1 MPEASR
7 APTREHLL
15 AEARRAAEH
24 AYAPYSRFRVGAAVV
39 VTTPAGP
46 QILTGANVENAS
58 YGLSLCAE
66 RAALAAAC
74 ALASADRPSPP
85 HARLT
90 TAPTITQVAIA
101 CIDAPENAPPNE
113 RMPCGACRQWFAE
126 LAPHATFFVDGVAA
140 DLTLADLLPQ
150 PFQLGRDAPDATAE

>member
-1 MPEASR
+1 MPEASVV
-7 APTREHLL
+7 PTRERLL
-15 AEARRAAEH
+15 AEARRAAER

-39 VTTPAGP
+39 VSTPTGP
-46 QILTGANVENAS
+46 QIITGANVENAS
-58 YGLSLCAE
+58 LGLSLCAE

-74 ALASADRPSPP
+74 ALATADRPASP
-85 HARLT
+85 HARLA

-101 CIDAPENAPPNE
+101 CIDAPGDAPPNE

-126 LAPHATFFVDGVAA
+126 LAPQATFFVDGVAA

-150 PFQLGRDAPDATAE
+150 PFQLTRTAPDANAE

>member
-1 MPEASR
+1 MSEVSR
-7 APTREHLL
+7 APTRERLL
-15 AEARRAAEH
+15 AEARRVAKR

-39 VTTPAGP
+39 VTTSAGA

-58 YGLSLCAE
+58 FGLSLCAE

-74 ALASADRPSPP
+74 ALASADRPASS
-85 HARLT
+85 HDRLA

-101 CIDAPENAPPNE
+101 CIDAPDDAPPNE

-126 LAPHATFFVDGVAA
+126 LAPQATFFVDGVAA

-150 PFQLGRDAPDATAE
+150 PFQLSGKPPTTRAE

>member
-1 MPEASR
+1 MPEVSR
-7 APTREHLL
+7 APTRERLL
-15 AEARRAAEH
+15 AEARRVAKR

-39 VTTPAGP
+39 VTTSAGA

-58 YGLSLCAE
+58 FGLSLCAE

-74 ALASADRPSPP
+74 ALASADRPASS
-85 HARLT
+85 HDRLA

-101 CIDAPENAPPNE
+101 CIDAPDDAPPNE

-126 LAPHATFFVDGVAA
+126 LAPQATFFVDGVAA
-140 DLTLADLLPQ
+140 DLTLTDLLPQ
-150 PFQLGRDAPDATAE
+150 PFQLSGKPPTTCAE

>member
-1 MPEASR
+1 MDRDE
-7 APTREHLL
+7 LL
-15 AEARRAAEH
+15 ARAKAAALR

-39 VTTPAGP
+39 IETSDGP
-46 QILTGANVENAS
+46 RVVTGANVENAS
-58 YGLSLCAE
+58 YGLTLCAE

-74 ALASADRPSPP
+74 ALASADRPASS
-85 HARLT
+85 HDRLA

-101 CIDAPENAPPNE
+101 CIDAPDDAPPNE

-126 LAPHATFFVDGVAA
+126 LAPQATFFVDGVAA

-150 PFQLGRDAPDATAE
+150 PFQLSGKPPTTRAE